1 MKTSRF
7 LRVIKLWHYVNFFLT
22 NQLLFK
28 ISFIFEHGKTKVL
41 GHTKVSKLRNSIL
54 LNTEEENELNT
65 EELRN
70 SMLRASIAP
79 WWIKYRGRKWM
90 KLNIEEENE
99 WI

>member
-41 GHTKVSKLRNSIL
+41 GHTKVSKLLNSIL
-54 LNTEEENELNT
+54 F
-65 EELRN
+65 
-70 SMLRASIAP
+70 
-79 WWIKYRGRKWM
+79 WI
-90 KLNIEEENE
+90 
-99 WI
+99 